1 VVDLSPTEVTQRRQT
16 AAGSG
21 RNRYHPPV
29 QSMSTWTAKLG
40 GVTVSTELKLCVLV
54 VIAGLARPVSE

>member
-1 VVDLSPTEVTQRRQT
+1 
-16 AAGSG
+16 
-21 RNRYHPPV
+21 
-29 QSMSTWTAKLG
+29 MSTWTAKLG